1 MTYRS
6 VSRTARTGVPSAEAS
21 LIRLFFSELQQ
32 RVFALAMEMLGPQG
46 LAWDAG
52 GSPARVSRHHAG
64 APSWVGHWLTAFA
77 STIAAGSKD
86 IQRNIIGDRVLG
98 LPR

>member
-1 MTYRS
+1 MD
-6 VSRTARTGVPSAEAS
+6 
-21 LIRLFFSELQQ
+21 I
-32 RVFALAMEMLGPQG
+32 LGPAV
-46 LAWDAG
+46 LEWDAREGAADVQEG
-52 GSPARVSRHHAG
+52 GRRRRVRET
-64 APSWVGHWLTAFA
+64 WVFRWLLSFA

>member
-1 MTYRS
+1 MDLMLSSDQEAIQASVRS
-6 VSRTARTGVPSAEAS
+6 FLEN
-21 LIRLFFSELQQ
+21 ELP
-32 RVFALAMEMLGPQG
+32 M
-46 LAWDAG
+46 
-52 GSPARVSRHHAG
+52 ARVRET
-64 APSWVGHWLTAFA
+64 WVFRYLLGFA